1 MLPCVRAA
9 DALWDKVFL
18 TGTCVL
24 GGQESKTVFWA
35 RNLKPSLPSFVNLCF
50 LLFKIT
56 DSRILQTACT
66 VHQCF
71 MFILSVLCCFSS
83 GGELPEFFHWI
94 VCPLTSGVHPVG
106 WSCSAPQDPANLP
119 DRLLSITPCLSEHQC
134 VLLGEISCQDVHYR
148 FQMKMLF

>member
-83 GGELPEFFHWI
+83 GGELPDFVF
-94 VCPLTSGVHPVG
+94 PL
-106 WSCSAPQDPANLP
+106 D
-119 DRLLSITPCLSEHQC
+119 CLSSYQRCAPCWLIMQRTTGPCKSPRQTVKHHSVFIRTSVC
-134 VLLGEISCQDVHYR
+134 STW
-148 FQMKMLF
+148 